1 MHNYRLRRRAGPAF
15 IAVAFI
21 VLTAGAVAVAAPGA
35 HHSAATARAVAPP
48 KVGDT
53 HIGSDDAG
61 DTLATWTRGS
71 SIEASVQPA
80 DVSGWS
86 QSQVLVKMN
95 FPVGYWSLAVGR
107 DGLALLV
114 WERRIGATSTI
125 WARTA
130 RLPGTTWS
138 PAVRISGPAGVGVRA
153 VVQAAVA
160 PDGRAIAVW
169 RERHGGSFVLLGAAR
184 AAGATAW
191 TAPSQSPGSACP
203 GAFTPEL
210 SAGGGAATAA
220 WVCFERNR
228 TTRLR
233 SAKIAASGALA
244 RTFTI
249 AR

>member
-1 MHNYRLRRRAGPAF
+1 MHRHLLRRRARPAL
-15 IAVAFI
+15 IALAFV
-21 VLTAGAVAVAAPGA
+21 VLGAGAVAGAAPVAQHGL
-35 HHSAATARAVAPP
+35 STARAVAPP
-48 KVGDT
+48 KIGDS
-53 HIGSDDAG
+53 HVGSDDAG
-61 DTLATWTRGS
+61 DTLAAWTRGS
-71 SIEASVQPA
+71 SIEAAGQPA
-80 DVSGWS
+80 GTSAWGP
-86 QSQVLVKMN
+86 SQVLVKMS

-130 RLPGTTWS
+130 RLPGTAWS

-169 RERHGGSFVLLGAAR
+169 RERHGGSYVLLGAAR
-184 AAGATAW
+184 AVGATTW
-191 TAPSQSPGSACP
+191 TAPSQSLGSACP
-203 GAFTPEL
+203 GAFIPEL
-210 SAGGGAATAA
+210 TAGGGSATAA

-233 SAKIAASGALA
+233 SAKVTTAGTLA

>member
-1 MHNYRLRRRAGPAF
+1 MHSHLLRRRARPAL
-15 IAVAFI
+15 VALAF
-21 VLTAGAVAVAAPGA
+21 VLLTAGAVAVAAPASQRGV
-35 HHSAATARAVAPP
+35 SAARAVAPP
-48 KVGDT
+48 RIGDA

-61 DTLATWTRGS
+61 DTLAAWTRGN

-80 DVSGWS
+80 GVSAWGPS
-86 QSQVLVKMN
+86 QALVTMS

-130 RLPGTTWS
+130 RLPGTAWS
-138 PAVRISGPAGVGVRA
+138 PAVRVSGPAGVGVRA
-153 VVQAAVA
+153 VVQAAVT

-203 GAFTPEL
+203 GAFIPEL

-233 SAKIAASGALA
+233 SAKITTAGTLA